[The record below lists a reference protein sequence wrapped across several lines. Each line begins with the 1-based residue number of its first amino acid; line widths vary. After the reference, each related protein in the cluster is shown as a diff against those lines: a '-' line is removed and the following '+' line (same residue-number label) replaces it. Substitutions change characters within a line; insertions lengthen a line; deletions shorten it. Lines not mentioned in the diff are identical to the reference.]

1 MSYVSINPF
10 DGKIIHRST
19 TWTNPEIEAALQQSH
34 QAQPQWAALP
44 THQRSSYLHQ
54 TAAILL
60 RDKNSLALTISQEMG
75 KLIGDARG
83 EVEKCALV
91 CQFYADHSTQ
101 FLQPEIIASDASKS
115 YVAYPALGTIL
126 AIMPWNFP
134 FWQVFR
140 FAAPALAAGNTAL
153 LKHAS
158 NVGLCAQAIENV
170 FKQAGLPR
178 GVFTTLM
185 VSSAQINPIIADPR
199 VQAVTLTGSESAG
212 RAVAAHAGRHLKKT
226 VLELG
231 GSDAFIVLED
241 ADLDLTLKGA
251 VASRFLNNGQ
261 SCIAAKRFIVVGAI
275 ANTFIQEFARRLSQ
289 LKAGDPVDEKTT
301 LAPMAREDLRTQLHA
316 QVSTGLKQ
324 GAKAVCGCQILP
336 GPGFFYAPSI
346 LDQVNT
352 HMDIYHEE
360 VFGPVAL
367 VIRAENDRAALDIA
381 NDSAFGLGGSIW
393 SRDAQRAENMALQLQ
408 TGCAFVN
415 GVVKSD
421 PRLPFGGI
429 KNSGYGRELSQAGI
443 REFVNT
449 KTIWIK

>member
-1 MSYVSINPF
+1 MSYVSINPY
-10 DGKIIHRST
+10 DGKIIHRSRA
-19 TWTNPEIEAALQQSH
+19 WTQPEIETALAQSR
-34 QAQPQWAALP
+34 QAQAPWAALSP
-44 THQRSSYLHQ
+44 HQRSQYLHQ

-83 EVEKCALV
+83 EIEKCALV
-91 CQFYADHSTQ
+91 CQFYADHGAQ
-101 FLQPEIIASDASKS
+101 FLQSEIVTSDATKS
-115 YVAYPALGTIL
+115 YVAYQALGTVL

-158 NVGLCAQAIENV
+158 NVGLCALAIENV
-170 FKQAGLPR
+170 FKQAGLPQ
-178 GVFTTLM
+178 GVFTTLI
-185 VSSAQINPIIADPR
+185 VSSAQINAIIADAR
-199 VQAVTLTGSESAG
+199 VHAITLTGSESAG
-212 RAVAAHAGRHLKKT
+212 RAVAAQAGQHLKKT

-241 ADLDLTLKGA
+241 ADLDLALKGA
-251 VASRFLNNGQ
+251 VTSRFLNNGQ
-261 SCIAAKRFIVVGAI
+261 SCIAAKRFIVADAI
-275 ANTFIQEFARRLSQ
+275 ADTFIQEFARRLSQ
-289 LKAGDPVDEKTT
+289 LKAGDPVDESTT
-301 LAPMAREDLRTQLHA
+301 LAPMAREDLRAQLHA
-316 QVSTGLKQ
+316 QVNTCLQQ

-346 LDQVNT
+346 LDQINNT
-352 HMDIYHEE
+352 MDIYHEE

-367 VIRAENDRAALDIA
+367 VMRAKNEHAALDIA
-381 NDSAFGLGGSIW
+381 NDSTFGLGGSIW
-393 SRDAQRAENMALQLQ
+393 SRNVQRAENMALQLQ

-449 KTIWIK
+449 KAIWIK